1 LWGAAKPCEED
12 EALKMQVD
20 SDVPIPNNSPASA
33 VVNEPMP
40 ETFTI
45 KQTML
50 LLNCGHTT
58 VYKLANEGDITIIKV
73 FGKSLVL
80 GLREFIERK
89 AAEARQL
96 KAAN

>member
-1 LWGAAKPCEED
+1 
-12 EALKMQVD
+12 MQID
-20 SDVPIPNNSPASA
+20 SDVPLPNSERGYANASK
-33 VVNEPMP
+33 PMP

-45 KQTML
+45 KQTMT

-58 VYKLANEGDITIIKV
+58 VYKLASQSEITIIKV

-80 GLREFIERK
+80 GLREFIDRK

-96 KAAN
+96 KAVN